1 MGKQKAN
8 KNNAVEVNK
17 ASAGFGTKNKKAQV
31 KSEPQKEKLTKKQIK
46 ILISVLLIAV
56 IISAAI
62 ITTVILVKNFNNPD
76 LLTSDLSRYISIS
89 PEDYKGFDLNIPLDE
104 YSESGVDRQI
114 NILLTNYKTL
124 DKYYDGRYYSD
135 RALTLGDRVLIYY
148 RGYSVDSSGKRTDID
163 GASNFGSS
171 ATYLEVGTG
180 KIIKLNDDGSES
192 LEGYFIPGFGEGL
205 VGLIPDN
212 YSKFIE
218 APAENADNEN
228 RNRYRIMAGDIIY
241 LTYTVDG
248 KTVENEKID
257 LSRTDLDAVYGEGFA
272 ELFIGK
278 NNNGTLEGFKVVG
291 ETVKSFTTK
300 KSGSDKNVVYSNLV
314 VSYAIRGGDE
324 NAYTIDVKFP
334 ASYNDKSLR
343 GTEAHFDI
351 YVMNSVIYEV
361 PDYNDAFVTEK
372 LSVKA
377 EDLASYAGDTL
388 AEKYRA
394 KVSEEHRKSVEES
407 NEDLLISAMWSHLME
422 KVVVDSLP
430 SGVVDPYYNGYIND
444 INEMYKAYKNA
455 GYSVTLDEIAIS
467 YLNNYYGAGLA
478 SDGDWDEYVEALAER
493 DATQKILF
501 YYIIREEK
509 LLPTDKEYNEA
520 YSYVYGEIW
529 KEYKSSHES
538 ELLNLESDA
547 YDKKLKELERKMLNE
562 YGEEYFQEQTYY
574 YYGAR
579 KMLTLGKRA

>member
-17 ASAGFGTKNKKAQV
+17 ANAGFGTKNKKAQV

-124 DKYYDGRYYSD
+124 DKYYDGRYHSEQP
-135 RALTLGDRVLIYY
+135 LTLGDRALIYY
-148 RGYSVDSSGKRTDID
+148 SGYTIDSSGKRTDID
-163 GASNFGSS
+163 GTSNFGSS

-218 APAENADNEN
+218 APAEDADNEN

-324 NAYTIDVKFP
+324 NAYKIQVKFP

-343 GTEAHFDI
+343 GLEAYFDV
-351 YVMNSVIYEV
+351 YVISSVIFEV
-361 PDYNDAFVTEK
+361 PSYDDDFVTK
-372 LSVKA
+372 TLGVKA
-377 EDLASYAGDTL
+377 EELSSYDGETV

-394 KVSEEHRKSVEES
+394 KVSEEHRISIEES

-444 INEMYKAYKNA
+444 ITEMYKAYKNA
-455 GYSVTLDEIAIS
+455 NYDVTQDEIAIA
-467 YLNNYYGAGLA
+467 YLNNYYGAGIG
-478 SDGDWDEYVEALAER
+478 SNEDWRAYVEALAER

-501 YYIIREEK
+501 YYIIREEN
-509 LLPTDKEYNEA
+509 LLPTDEEYNKA
-520 YSYVYGEIW
+520 YAYVYNEIW
-529 KEYKSSHES
+529 KEYKSSHET
-538 ELLNLESDA
+538 ELIDLDGDA
-547 YDKKLKELERKMLNE
+547 YDKKLKDLEGAMRSE
-562 YGEEYFQEQTYY
+562 YGEDYFREQAYY